1 MNRHFTEEDLQMANK
16 NMKGC
21 SKSLAIKE
29 MQIKTTKRYR
39 KKPIR
44 KAKIKKAMIT
54 PNAGKDGKKL
64 GHSHFAS
71 KNVKWNILEK
81 SLAVRHS
88 AEHVLTIWSGNCT
101 LGHLS
106 Q

>member
-1 MNRHFTEEDLQMANK
+1 MANK
-16 NMKGC
+16 NMKRC

-29 MQIKTTKRYR
+29 MQIKTTKRYH